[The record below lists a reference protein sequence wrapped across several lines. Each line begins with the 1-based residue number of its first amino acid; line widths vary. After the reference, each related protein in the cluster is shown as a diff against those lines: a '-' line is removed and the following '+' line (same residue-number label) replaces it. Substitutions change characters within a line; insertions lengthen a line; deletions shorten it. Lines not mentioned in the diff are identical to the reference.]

1 MEDTMHKAGHGFTLI
16 ELMVVVVII
25 AALAA
30 MIVPHVLPA
39 SEDAKVKIAQGDI
52 ARIVNVG
59 LELYKLHND
68 KFPSTDEGLQAL
80 ITRPASAKEWKGPYL
95 KKKARD
101 PWKHDYRYK
110 NPGSRSLTGPDV
122 WSVGPDGQDGTA
134 DDVWP
139 EE

>member
-1 MEDTMHKAGHGFTLI
+1 MHNARHGFTLI

-39 SEDAKVKIAQGDI
+39 SVDAKIKIAQGDI
-52 ARIVNVG
+52 SRIQNVG

-68 KFPSTDEGLQAL
+68 KFPSTEEGLQAL
-80 ITRPASAKEWKGPYL
+80 TVRPASAKNWKGPYL
-95 KKKARD
+95 KKKKATD
-101 PWKHDYRYK
+101 PWQNEYRYK

-122 WSVGPDGQDGTA
+122 WSVGPDGDDGTA

>member
-1 MEDTMHKAGHGFTLI
+1 MKTAGFTLI

-39 SEDAKVKIAQGDI
+39 SEDAKIKIAQGDI
-52 ARIVNVG
+52 ARIQGVG
-59 LELYKLHND
+59 LALYKLHND
-68 KFPSTDEGLQAL
+68 KFPSNDEGLDAL
-80 ITRPASAKEWKGPYL
+80 IRKPSSARNWKGPYL
-95 KKKARD
+95 NKKAID
-101 PWKHDYRYK
+101 PWKNNYQYR

-122 WSVGPDGQDGTA
+122 WSVGPDGQGGTD